1 MDKPIKGYGG
11 IGWILTSV
19 FIFGAAL
26 VIEPLA
32 AQALLALFGLGTLI
46 WGVRTLKEGLAGS

>member
-11 IGWILTSV
+11 IGWILNSI

-26 VIEPLA
+26 VIEPLV
-32 AQALLALFGLGTLI
+32 AQALLVLFG
-46 WGVRTLKEGLAGS
+46 WEH